1 MMERKRD
8 ESPAER
14 PFVRNQVACV
24 ALYFLSQ
31 AALYS
36 IRGSSPR
43 IELAL
48 GAARLPAVRW

>member
-1 MMERKRD
+1 MERKRD